1 MSLGKKLGASY
12 DQAKDKIKYRKITI
26 EIDDNSFELKVRIPF
41 KKEMEQIIN
50 KISSPTE
57 EKIELI
63 YQRLTAPIKKSLL
76 DNGDDFVATLNSEKE
91 VIQVLDNDIILD
103 GTSFKQV
110 AALTAMWET
119 RVEEYFHL
127 LQSETG
133 EPITE
138 SFEEI
143 NEEFPE
149 QITKTILE
157 AIEQAVKP
165 DYKTI
170 KKT

>member
-1 MSLGKKLGASY
+1 MSLGKKLGSSY
-12 DQAKDKIKYRKITI
+12 DEAKDKIKYRKISI
-26 EIDDNSFELKVRIPF
+26 QFEDASFDLKVRIPF

-50 KISSPTE
+50 KISSPSQE
-57 EKIELI
+57 AVDKIYE
-63 YQRLTAPIKKSLL
+63 RLTATIKKSLL
-76 DNGDDFVATLNSEKE
+76 DNGEEFIEALNSEKE
-91 VIQVLDNDIILD
+91 VIKVTDNDIILD
-103 GTSFKQV
+103 GTSFRQV
-110 AALTAMWET
+110 ATLTAMWET

-127 LQSETG
+127 LQSESG

-149 QITKTILE
+149 QVTKTILE

-170 KKT
+170 KKN

>member
-1 MSLGKKLGASY
+1 MSLSKKLGSSY
-12 DQAKDKIKYRKITI
+12 DEAKDRIKYRKITI
-26 EIDDNSFELKVRIPF
+26 EVDDTSFDLKVRIPF

-50 KISSPTE
+50 KISSPSE
-57 EKIELI
+57 ESIGLI
-63 YQRLTAPIKKSLL
+63 YDRLTKPIKKSIEE
-76 DNGDDFVATLNSEKE
+76 NGEEFIAALNSDKE
-91 VIQVLDNDIILD
+91 VIKVLDNDIILD

-127 LQSETG
+127 LQSESG

-138 SFEEI
+138 TFEEI
-143 NEEFPE
+143 NDEFPE
-149 QITKTILE
+149 QITKIILE

-165 DYKTI
+165 DYTTV
-170 KKT
+170 KKN